1 MKYWNLIASIASAL
15 GSLGTFFTF
24 CCLAKD
30 RHKEKEKLKESKLSA
45 KEKLHNC
52 LEKVE
57 EILEKVKNRQKFNPI
72 QVDLVSNPKSQL
84 EEIKNKLTIILGLK
98 IIDDDIHSALFLER
112 NKILEI
118 YNSIHNNIITELQS
132 IELEKILSQ
141 IVEDINIEI
150 DRLN

>member
-30 RHKEKEKLKESKLSA
+30 RHKE

-84 EEIKNKLTIILGLK
+84 EEIKSKLTIILGLK